1 MYHLLY
7 LNPQRGILISINYKQ
22 VRHMRISNTQKNSGI
37 YRGGNRNRIFNFC
50 RFRFN
55 FFLFC
60 NHIFNYEFRNS
71 NFRFFKKKIKIK
83 IGIQIKNS
91 MKFFEISVFDPIL
104 LLTQK
109 NIITIIKLAIRVFRG
124 VVFNLDFIGFF

>member
-1 MYHLLY
+1 
-7 LNPQRGILISINYKQ
+7 
-22 VRHMRISNTQKNSGI
+22 
-37 YRGGNRNRIFNFC
+37 
-50 RFRFN
+50 
-55 FFLFC
+55 
-60 NHIFNYEFRNS
+60 
-71 NFRFFKKKIKIK
+71 
-83 IGIQIKNS
+83 